1 MCSCRNFITAIFNS
15 ATLSRY
21 SEDTVLSAGPLFTD
35 GLTAALN
42 MLMIGGLGEAVA
54 SIAVD
59 AAVTLPKIEGAEEVF
74 DAVPLVD
81 SGSGELFAS
90 FFKSKENNLAG
101 GGVHFASSSLPV
113 VASGFK
119 VVLAPVNGAAG
130 TLDRNAKGDAAPAV
144 ADGAGLPNPSKM
156 IDKIHLDI
164 LTIII
169 LFVVPEKPLNTLLL
183 GLSVAASSA
192 SDPPTP
198 AFRLV
203 AFLITRV
210 FSSSGVAVLNVP
222 RSSGSS
228 S

>member
-1 MCSCRNFITAIFNS
+1 M
-15 ATLSRY
+15 
-21 SEDTVLSAGPLFTD
+21 LSAGPLFTD

-42 MLMIGGLGEAVA
+42 MLMIGGLGESVA

-59 AAVTLPKIEGAEEVF
+59 TAVTLPKIEGAEEVF

-101 GGVHFASSSLPV
+101 GGVHFASSLPA

-119 VVLAPVNGAAG
+119 VVLVPVNGAAG

-156 IDKIHLDI
+156 IDKKHLDI